1 MGWLGKFGISYW
13 SRSVRGSGKWEWG
26 RRRRMSEWMERGL
39 FGFLYIF
46 CSCLYK

>member
-1 MGWLGKFGISYW
+1 MGWLGKFGILYW

-26 RRRRMSEWMERGL
+26 RRVSEWMKRGL
-39 FGFLYIF
+39 FDFLYIF

>member
-1 MGWLGKFGISYW
+1 MGWLGKFGILYW

-26 RRRRMSEWMERGL
+26 RRRMSEWMKRGL
-39 FGFLYIF
+39 FDFLYIF